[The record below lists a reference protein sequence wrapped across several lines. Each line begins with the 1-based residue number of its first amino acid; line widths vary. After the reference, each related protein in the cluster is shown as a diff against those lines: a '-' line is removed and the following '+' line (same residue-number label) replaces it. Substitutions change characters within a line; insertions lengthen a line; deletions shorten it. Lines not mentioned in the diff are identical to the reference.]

1 MQTPKLDGRD
11 RRDIMDQLKALAR
24 SYVPEWRWDEE
35 HPDAGMVLAHVYAAM
50 MENPVS
56 KYNRTMYN
64 HFLSFLNLLGTRL
77 LPPAPAEGMVTVEVL
92 PDGGEVY
99 LPQGT
104 VVGTSAYGM
113 NVVETGT
120 NHILFQFDAGKGGA
134 LGILPP
140 ATSAMLHN
148 LSTLGV
154 SLRSMGRLTA
164 RTQSA
169 LGNNSR
175 NG

>member
-50 MENPVS
+50 MENTVS

-104 VVGTSAYGM
+104 VVYAAADTDAGRVFYETTQGMTALDTQVDSIFFTSAEKDTIVMAYDRNEPGEP
-113 NVVETGT
+113 VR
-120 NHILFQFDAGKGGA
+120 LFDLEGYPQ
-134 LGILPP
+134 L
-140 ATSAMLHN
+140 
-148 LSTLGV
+148 
-154 SLRSMGRLTA
+154 
-164 RTQSA
+164 Q
-169 LGNNSR
+169 
-175 NG
+175 